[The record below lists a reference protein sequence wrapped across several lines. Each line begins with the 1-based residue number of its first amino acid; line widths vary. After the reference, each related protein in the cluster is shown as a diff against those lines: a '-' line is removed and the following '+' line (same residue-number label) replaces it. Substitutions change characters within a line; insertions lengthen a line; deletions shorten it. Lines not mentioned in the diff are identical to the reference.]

1 MSTETE
7 LISRNLCGIVDIGSN
22 GIRFSISSKSEHHAR
37 IMPCVFKDRLGISL
51 YELQFPYAD
60 SLEQIPI
67 PLEIIH
73 EVCNA
78 IKRFKLICEDFG
90 VQDNSVKIIATE
102 ALRIAINK
110 DEFINL
116 IKKNFNWQFI
126 LLDNQL
132 ETEITTYG
140 LVSSFDHV
148 DGLYLD
154 LTGGNVQLS
163 WIKCNNDKLGQIK
176 YCQDPINLPYGA
188 SVLTRRLRSE
198 SKIDL
203 FNEIKQNFIN
213 LINND
218 KFVIPN
224 DLIENAQRNGGFNL
238 LTRGGGLRG
247 LGHLLLS
254 QDKNY
259 PIQTILNGT
268 SIPFDEFETMTDYL
282 FLKGKIPNNL
292 NKNPNSKKIFKV
304 SEKRAN
310 QLPAVA
316 LLLTALFDC
325 LPKIRNIYFGEGGI
339 REGLLYSHLPTE
351 IRSQDPLI
359 VASQPYAPLLSNKYY
374 NLLITSL
381 PIKQNSNY
389 LTLNNNNNN
398 DLNSNIPK
406 IVWERVAPALCNLAF
421 IHSSYPKEL
430 QPTAALHVATT
441 GIISGCNGLSH
452 LVRALIGI
460 ALCNRWGGNIPETEE
475 NYLQSLEN
483 LVLNN
488 TNKLMARRILWWTKY
503 IGTIMYVICGVHPGG
518 NIRDDVFNF
527 QITDKNLLSNDN
539 VTNSNS
545 HGNSAII
552 NKKFKNLTIDEAMLS
567 SSPILK
573 ENNNNNNTNN
583 NSISANSN
591 VDNMTGTT
599 PLDDSITAPNSLIN
613 ENELNCGQT
622 NLANTTN
629 NSNFGSSAK
638 SILSNYHEYEVIVN
652 IGKDDLKTSASVRA
666 RIIALQKKIRKLS
679 RGSSE
684 RVKIRVE
691 LTH

>member
-1 MSTETE
+1 MSAETD

-22 GIRFSISSKSEHHAR
+22 GIRFSISSRSEHHAR

-51 YELQFPYAD
+51 YEIQFPFPD
-60 SLEQIPI
+60 SLQQIPI
-67 PLEIIH
+67 PLDIIL

-102 ALRIAINK
+102 AIRIAINK
-110 DEFINL
+110 DEFIKL
-116 IKKNFNWQFI
+116 INKNFNWQFI

-154 LTGGNVQLS
+154 LTGGTVQLS
-163 WIKCNNDKLGQIK
+163 WVKCNNDKLGQIK
-176 YCQDPINLPYGA
+176 YCENPINLPYGA
-188 SVLTRRLRSE
+188 SVLTRRLKSE
-198 SKIDL
+198 SKKKI

-213 LINND
+213 SINDN
-218 KFVIPN
+218 FVIPN
-224 DLIENAQRNGGFNL
+224 DLIENAQKNGGFNL

-247 LGHLLLS
+247 LGHLMLS

-259 PIQTILNGT
+259 PIQTVLNGT
-268 SIPFDEFETMTDYL
+268 SIQFDEFEKMTDYL
-282 FLKGKIPNNL
+282 FLKGKIPHNL
-292 NKNPNSKKIFKV
+292 FNKNATSKKIFKV

-325 LPKIRNIYFGEGGI
+325 LPKIKNIFFGEGGI
-339 REGLLYSHLPTE
+339 REGLLYSYLPTE

-374 NLLITSL
+374 NLLLTSL

-389 LTLNNNNNN
+389 LLSNNNN
-398 DLNSNIPK
+398 DSIDDDNDDDNIPK

-421 IHSSYPKEL
+421 IHASYPKEL

-452 LVRALIGI
+452 IVRALIGI

-475 NYLQSLEN
+475 IFLQSLEN
-483 LVLNN
+483 LVLNS
-488 TNKLMARRILWWTKY
+488 TNKVLARRILWWTKY

-527 QITDKNLLSNDN
+527 QITDKIYHS
-539 VTNSNS
+539 V
-545 HGNSAII
+545 
-552 NKKFKNLTIDEAMLS
+552 NKAMKNLTIDEAMLS
-567 SSPILK
+567 SSPIVN
-573 ENNNNNNTNN
+573 ENSVKNND
-583 NSISANSN
+583 I
-591 VDNMTGTT
+591 
-599 PLDDSITAPNSLIN
+599 PLDESITAPNSLVNDNDSKDIVGSPNNDNIN
-613 ENELNCGQT
+613 HIDNSN
-622 NLANTTN
+622 NTN
-629 NSNFGSSAK
+629 NNPNSNNNNKSS
-638 SILSNYHEYEVIVN
+638 LHNYHEYEVIVN

-691 LTH
+691 MTH